1 MITGRLWNS
10 ANAVGIAV
18 MLASGTS
25 GAQDEPSHHQ
35 HQPDASVQF
44 GSPKGYAP
52 IEVRDGSVAGFS
64 LEVATV
70 QTRSLKRTIRTFGV
84 VTFDETRTSHVHPKV
99 RGTLESVSAN
109 FIGKTVKQG
118 EHLAEIYSPTVY
130 AAQLELVAAL
140 KQARGAGDPLV
151 ESARRRL
158 QLWDVPTAQI
168 ERTVQGQKA
177 SQTFTLVAP
186 RSGTV
191 LARQAING
199 MYVSPETEL
208 LVVSDLSVVWV
219 LVDLYETDVPFVRP
233 GTPLTLTIEGVPN
246 GREGQVAF
254 LPPTIDESTRTLK
267 ARVVVANNEGN
278 LRPGAFVQ
286 ATLQADLGDALSV
299 PTQAVLRAGTRDLVF
314 VVSGEHVEPREV
326 RLGASSG
333 EFVQILSGL
342 KEGEAVATKA
352 QFLLDSESRLRATSG
367 PGGGHVGH

>member
-1 MITGRLWNS
+1 M
-10 ANAVGIAV
+10 
-18 MLASGTS
+18 
-25 GAQDEPSHHQ
+25 
-35 HQPDASVQF
+35 
-44 GSPKGYAP
+44 
-52 IEVRDGSVAGFS
+52 
-64 LEVATV
+64 
-70 QTRSLKRTIRTFGV
+70 
-84 VTFDETRTSHVHPKV
+84 
-99 RGTLESVSAN
+99 
-109 FIGKTVKQG
+109 
-118 EHLAEIYSPTVY
+118 AEIYSPTVY

-177 SQTFTLVAP
+177 SRTFTLVAP